1 MYGLYLLWIAW
12 LIEYSDII
20 CSTLLIARLRSCG
33 EVMFSVVSQEK
44 DDCKWIIG
52 RPCSVSSTESL
63 FRNRTS
69 TQFCLLKPWH
79 RGSSFILMLLVHR
92 IFVCLNSSNHLFQ
105 NEFSRVI
112 HKILSRNKRQALVCR
127 NGGAFWSARMIC
139 ICPPSWTGP
148 TCETPGTF
156 WFILIHISCFHL
168 SYFISFDLKGI

>member
-1 MYGLYLLWIAW
+1 MIANV
-12 LIEYSDII
+12 
-20 CSTLLIARLRSCG
+20 R
-33 EVMFSVVSQEK
+33 
-44 DDCKWIIG
+44 IIG

-63 FRNRTS
+63 FRNRNS
-69 TQFCLLKPWH
+69 TLFWLLKPWH
-79 RGSSFILMLLVHR
+79 RGSSFILMLLVHW
-92 IFVCLNSSNHLFQ
+92 IFLCLNSSNYLFQ

-168 SYFISFDLKGI
+168 ANFISFHLNHLIRKEFNFIYFCFYSQLV